1 MRDLLERPSCSA
13 GVHAINA
20 FIALTPVHQNT
31 SPEEEALTFVLY
43 SYYTFIFLHLYSAL
57 QDAVL
62 CNFLLFE
69 FTCVSLKPGSS
80 NMELF
85 HTQVLF
91 DLSVLFASC
100 WTAVMLFGG

>member
-1 MRDLLERPSCSA
+1 M
-13 GVHAINA
+13 
-20 FIALTPVHQNT
+20 
-31 SPEEEALTFVLY
+31 FVLY

-57 QDAVL
+57 QDVVL

-85 HTQVLF
+85 HAQVLF
-91 DLSVLFASC
+91 DLSVLFDCFLLDCCNAFWGMSLQSFNIQMISLH
-100 WTAVMLFGG
+100 ALKK